1 MTNKCTKK
9 TTLVENTTANTNT
22 MTGRLSNKVILISGA
37 ARGQGAYE
45 AQLFSQEGAFV
56 VLGDVDIDS
65 CEAVAQEIT
74 SHGGNVDCGTLD
86 VTKESDWANI
96 VAKCKQKFGRI
107 DGLVNNA
114 GIYSRTPVVSTTK
127 EEFQQILDVN
137 LQGVFL
143 GSKSVIPVM
152 KDSGGGSIV
161 NISSTAGLV
170 GNMGSGAYGASKG
183 GIRSLTK
190 YTAIQ
195 HAKDNIRANSVHPG
209 PIDTE
214 MISDNLATP
223 EGRASSLS
231 RIPLGRIGTITDVA
245 MCVLFLCAD
254 ESSYIT
260 GSEIVIDG
268 GLTAI

>member
-1 MTNKCTKK
+1 MK
-9 TTLVENTTANTNT
+9 
-22 MTGRLSNKVILISGA
+22 GRLSHKVILITGA

-45 AQLFSQEGAFV
+45 AKLFSQEGATV

-65 CEAVAQEIT
+65 CEKVAQEIA
-74 SHGGNVDCGTLD
+74 SNGKEVAFGILD
-86 VTKESDWANI
+86 VTRESDWKNI
-96 VAKCKQKFGRI
+96 IEMCEKRFGHI

-114 GIYSRTPVVSTTK
+114 GIYSRTPIVSTTK
-127 EEFQQILDVN
+127 EEFQRILEVN

-143 GSKSVIPVM
+143 GTKYIIPVM
-152 KDSGGGSIV
+152 KYSGGGSIV

-170 GNMGSGAYGASKG
+170 GNIGSGAYGASKG

-195 HAKDNIRANSVHPG
+195 HARDNIRANSVHPG

-214 MISDNLATP
+214 MISENLSTP
-223 EGRASSLS
+223 EGRALSLS
-231 RIPLGRIGTITDVA
+231 RIPLGRIGTIADVA
-245 MCVLFLCAD
+245 MGVLFLCSD
-254 ESSYIT
+254 EASYIT

-268 GLTAI
+268 GLTAV

>member
-1 MTNKCTKK
+1 
-9 TTLVENTTANTNT
+9 
-22 MTGRLSNKVILISGA
+22 MTGRLSHKVILITGA

-45 AQLFSQEGAFV
+45 AKLFSQEGAIV

-65 CEAVAQEIT
+65 CEKVAQEI
-74 SHGGNVDCGTLD
+74 SSNGKEVEFGTLD
-86 VTKESDWANI
+86 VTKESNWKNL
-96 VAKCKQKFGRI
+96 VKRCEQKFGRI
-107 DGLVNNA
+107 DALVNNA
-114 GIYSRTPVVSTTK
+114 GIYSRTPIVSTTK
-127 EEFQQILDVN
+127 KEFRRIIDVN

-143 GSKSVIPVM
+143 GTKSVIPVM
-152 KDSGGGSIV
+152 KYSGGGSIV

-190 YTAIQ
+190 YTAVQ
-195 HAKDNIRANSVHPG
+195 HAKDNIRANSIHPG

-214 MISDNLATP
+214 MISENLSTP
-223 EGRASSLS
+223 HGRASSVA
-231 RIPLGRIGTITDVA
+231 RIPLGRIGAISDVA
-245 MCVLFLCAD
+245 MCVLFLCSD

-268 GLTAI
+268 GMTAQ